1 MYKKRVKGRSVGG
14 QTREKTCGMQS
25 DIGTVVMIHD
35 NGKGYEVEFF
45 TLKGKTRSVE
55 TLKAS
60 QVRSVK
66 SNEVAHSRKIA

>member
-1 MYKKRVKGRSVGG
+1 MMIENFEKVVLKEDLPERGLLKG
-14 QTREKTCGMQS
+14 
-25 DIGTVVMIHD
+25 DIGTVVMVHG
-35 NGKGYEVEFF
+35 NHEGYEVEFF

-66 SNEVAHSRKIA
+66 ANEVAHSREIA

>member
-1 MYKKRVKGRSVGG
+1 
-14 QTREKTCGMQS
+14 MQS